1 MLAHHGHINSTIPPR
16 PPLAGF
22 VNYASHLYKLVLST
36 PPELADD
43 PASDLKREAAYNLSL
58 IYKNSQNKA
67 LARHILWTYI
77 RV

>member
-1 MLAHHGHINSTIPPR
+1 MP
-16 PPLAGF
+16 AGF
-22 VNYASHLYKLVLST
+22 VNYASHLYKQVLST

-43 PASDLKREAAYNLSL
+43 PASDLKQEAAFNLAL

-77 RV
+77 QV